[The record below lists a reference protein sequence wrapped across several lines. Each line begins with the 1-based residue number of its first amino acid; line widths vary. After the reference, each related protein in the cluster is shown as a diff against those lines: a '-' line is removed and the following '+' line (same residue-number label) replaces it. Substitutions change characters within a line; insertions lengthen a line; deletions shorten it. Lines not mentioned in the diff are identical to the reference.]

1 MVEIL
6 LALGTYCAA
15 LPERRGDLDCH
26 AITYER
32 RIQRA
37 CGLTSRLSIHRQRQ
51 LHMHLTLG
59 SRLSR
64 YTGERRYINMPSLV
78 TGVSR
83 R

>member
-1 MVEIL
+1 VVEIL
-6 LALGTYCAA
+6 LALGTCCAA
-15 LPERRGDLDCH
+15 ISERRDLDCH

-37 CGLTSRLSIHRQRQ
+37 CGFTSRLSIHRQRQ
-51 LHMHLTLG
+51 LHMHLPLG
-59 SRLSR
+59 SQPSR
-64 YTGERRYINMPSLV
+64 YTCERRYINMPSLV